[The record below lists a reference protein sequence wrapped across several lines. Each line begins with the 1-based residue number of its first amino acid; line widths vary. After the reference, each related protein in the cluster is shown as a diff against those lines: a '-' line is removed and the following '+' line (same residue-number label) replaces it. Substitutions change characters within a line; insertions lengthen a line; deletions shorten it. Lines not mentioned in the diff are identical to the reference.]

1 MRFKRHIELE
11 YVLKQIDVVPLIDI
25 VLLLVL
31 FFVLTSSFVAQPG
44 TKVNLP
50 KLVTSEAVKYENIEI
65 VVSQGNITYLDG
77 SEITTPGLKSLLNE
91 VSKRKQGVLIKSDR
105 RASLGKVVE
114 IWDLCRDSGI
124 TQINIATSRE

>member
-1 MRFKRHIELE
+1 MRFKRHIEFE
-11 YVLKQIDVVPLIDI
+11 HALKQIDVVPLIDI

-50 KLVTSEAVKYENIEI
+50 KVLTAEAVKYENIEI

-77 SEITTPGLKSLLNE
+77 REITTPGLKSLLNE

-105 RASLGKVVE
+105 RAALGKVVE